1 MPQRK
6 LRQKKIQKALE
17 TKVTTDVE
25 AKGMS
30 IFEHRA
36 DQIINEKIAN
46 KHPMALLQHNQ
57 EIVDEI
63 SKLSIEEFNMNR
75 EAMLRAVSHVLNNRA
90 MQEAKELPIR
100 HLFGAIKIVN
110 DELRSIHGEPTQR
123 IEVKKT
129 VMTPSEY
136 ERLFK
141 TLPKDIT
148 HEAQTD

>member
-1 MPQRK
+1 MPQKK
-6 LRQKKIQKALE
+6 LRQKKIQKAIE
-17 TKVTTDVE
+17 GKVTTDVE
-25 AKGMS
+25 AKGMG

-57 EIVDEI
+57 EIVDEM
-63 SKLSIEEFNMNR
+63 SKLSLEEFNMNR
-75 EAMLRAVSHVLNNRA
+75 EQMLRAVAWIMMNRA
-90 MQEAKELPIR
+90 MQEAKEIPIR
-100 HLFGAIKIVN
+100 HLFGALKICN
-110 DELRSIHGEPTQR
+110 DELRSLHGEPTQR

-136 ERLFK
+136 ERLFQ